1 MTTRSIERALLCIE
15 ILADSRKGWMGLTEM
30 SNQSELD
37 KATVS
42 RILKTLLNLGY
53 VEFIPEYRGYRMTAK
68 ILTVA
73 SSAMRTM
80 SPRSEL
86 RRVMESLSQEFGETV
101 NVGILNQNKVV
112 YIDKIESMYLVRADL
127 TVGMS
132 VPLWCAGLGKAIL
145 SQRPDLVESVASELR
160 KVTPHT
166 ISDMDHLRDELDRI
180 REQGFAV
187 DNEEYILGLRCVAVA
202 IRADEEA
209 TKCAVSV
216 AGPVSRI
223 TPSKAERIG
232 LRMREL
238 LVAAGLAAGCPG
250 A

>member
-1 MTTRSIERALLCIE
+1 MTTRSIERALLCME
-15 ILADSRKGWMGLTEM
+15 ILANSAKGWMGLTEM

-42 RILKTLLNLGY
+42 RILKTLLSLGY
-53 VEFIPEYRGYRMTAK
+53 VEFLPEYRGYRMTAK

-73 SSAMRTM
+73 SSAMRAM
-80 SPRSEL
+80 SPRTEL

-101 NVGILNQNKVV
+101 NVGILNENKVV
-112 YIDKIESMYLVRADL
+112 YIEKIESMYLVRADL
-127 TVGMS
+127 TIGMS
-132 VPLWCAGLGKAIL
+132 VPLWCTGLGKAIL
-145 SQRPDLVESVASELR
+145 AQRPDLVRLAANELR
-160 KVTPHT
+160 KITSHT
-166 ISDMDHLRDELDRI
+166 ISEMDHLRDELDRI

-187 DNEEYILGLRCVAVA
+187 DNEEYIIGLRCVAAA
-202 IRADEEA
+202 IRGDEGT

-223 TPSKAERIG
+223 TPSKAEKIG

-238 LVAAGLAAGCPG
+238 LIAAGLTGGC
-250 A
+250 

>member
-1 MTTRSIERALLCIE
+1 MTTRSIERALLCME
-15 ILADSRKGWMGLTEM
+15 ILANSAKGWMGLTEM

-42 RILKTLLNLGY
+42 RILKTLLSLGY
-53 VEFIPEYRGYRMTAK
+53 VEFVPEYRGYRMTAK

-73 SSAMRTM
+73 SSAMRAM
-80 SPRSEL
+80 SPRTEL

-101 NVGILNQNKVV
+101 NVGILNGNKVV
-112 YIDKIESMYLVRADL
+112 YIDKIESVYLVRADL

-132 VPLWCAGLGKAIL
+132 VPLWCTGLGKAIL
-145 SQRPDLVESVASELR
+145 SERPDLVDLVANELR
-160 KVTPHT
+160 KITPHT
-166 ISDMDHLRDELDRI
+166 IAEMQDLRYELNHI

-187 DNEEYILGLRCVAVA
+187 DNEEYIVGLRCVAVA
-202 IRADEEA
+202 IRTDEEA

-223 TPSKAERIG
+223 TLGKAEKIG

-238 LVAAGLAAGCPG
+238 LVAAGLTG
-250 A
+250 

>member
-1 MTTRSIERALLCIE
+1 MTTRSIERALLCME
-15 ILADSRKGWMGLTEM
+15 ILANSAKGWMGLTEM

-42 RILKTLLNLGY
+42 RILKTLLSLGY
-53 VEFIPEYRGYRMTAK
+53 VEFVPEYRGYRMTAK

-73 SSAMRTM
+73 SSAMRAM
-80 SPRSEL
+80 SPRTEL

-132 VPLWCAGLGKAIL
+132 VPLWCTGLGKAIL
-145 SQRPDLVESVASELR
+145 AQRPDLVELAVTELR
-160 KVTPHT
+160 KITPHT
-166 ISDMDHLRDELDRI
+166 ISEMDHLKDELNRI
-180 REQGFAV
+180 RQQGFAV
-187 DNEEYILGLRCVAVA
+187 DNEEYIVGLRCVAVA
-202 IRADEEA
+202 IVGNAET

-223 TPSKAERIG
+223 TPSKAEKIG

-238 LVAAGLAAGCPG
+238 LIAAGLTGGC
-250 A
+250 